1 MALKR
6 PRAREM
12 RVLGGG
18 CFLNSNDVDISSH
31 VPSILIILPV
41 PSGPPQVSALEVAS
55 LRSLVTKSL
64 RASSRSDAMD
74 SGAGGSDSR
83 KSGGSA
89 AAVAVVTAAGAG
101 AYGRRSG
108 GGGGDAGSKGGGG
121 KVGGKSGGGGLPVIF
136 KSQGPLAADEPL
148 PTHGRA
154 MRRDI
159 GSAVGAVKGGRSGG
173 GALPPQFA

>member
-6 PRAREM
+6 PRAREK

-41 PSGPPQVSALEVAS
+41 HSGPPQVSALEVAS

-108 GGGGDAGSKGGGG
+108 GGGGDAGSK
-121 KVGGKSGGGGLPVIF
+121 VGGKSGGGGLPVIF